1 MNDNLK
7 NFMNN
12 MGILC
17 ETWIVTYNNFI
28 QRGMDH
34 KTALEHTKA
43 FVSAFFGPFNKNN
56 GGDEE

>member
-1 MNDNLK
+1 MNDGLK

-12 MGILC
+12 MGILY
-17 ETWIVTYNNFI
+17 ETWIVTYDGFI

-43 FVSAFFGPFNKNN
+43 FMSAFFEYITKFN
-56 GGDEE
+56 GGKQE